1 MEIGERIQLFELA
14 QKRLV
19 NRKQLI
25 KTRLAMS
32 LDKATETFE
41 EIFKKLRE
49 KEDEIFREI
58 NLHFGKIEDGI
69 QMEIQSL
76 KYKI

>member
-1 MEIGERIQLFELA
+1 
-14 QKRLV
+14 
-19 NRKQLI
+19 
-25 KTRLAMS
+25 MS

-58 NLHFGKIEDGI
+58 NSHFGKIEDGI
-69 QMEIQSL
+69 QIEI
-76 KYKI
+76 